1 VVTIVFDDFPEQTG
15 WAIIDFDTKSEI
27 IVVPPGTHVNG
38 VDAMI
43 IETVPVEQGGSYIFR
58 IEDSNDGTTVL
69 GRKGTYEVSLNGKV
83 LVSGG
88 GDFKLSESKD
98 FSIPL

>member
-1 VVTIVFDDFPEQTG
+1 
-15 WAIIDFDTKSEI
+15 
-27 IVVPPGTHVNG
+27 
-38 VDAMI
+38 MI

-58 IEDSNDGTTVL
+58 IEDSNDGTAVL
-69 GRKGTYEVSLNGKV
+69 GCKGTYEVSLNGKV